1 METLVRRQRQ
11 AQGEA
16 WKGRVQD
23 KNWKGRVQDKK
34 LRQEETGIQRQ
45 RHGRNRKLEAERP
58 K

>member
-16 WKGRVQD
+16 WKGRVP
-23 KNWKGRVQDKK
+23 DKK